1 MIPVQTGILPDQ
13 QNSTPERRKYPRFDV
28 DLPVKYLRTDL
39 PDSRNGRVMNL
50 SEGGLLIH
58 LPDPMETGQELKLSL
73 SFFLNSALDNVEV
86 VSEVVWSEIHLFEP
100 WGDYRSGIR
109 FTAMSEK
116 DSSKL
121 KDFMKN
127 LS

>member
-1 MIPVQTGILPDQ
+1 MIPEQTGILFNP
-13 QNSTPERRKYPRFDV
+13 QNSAPERRKYPRFDV
-28 DLPVKYLRTDL
+28 DLPVKYLRADV
-39 PDSRNGRVMNL
+39 PVSSNGRVMNL

-58 LPDPMETGQELKLSL
+58 LPDPMETGQELKLNL
-73 SFFLNSALDNVEV
+73 SFFMDSALDSVEAM
-86 VSEVVWSEIHLFEP
+86 SEVVWSEIHLFEP

-121 KDFMKN
+121 KDFMRN

>member
-1 MIPVQTGILPDQ
+1 V
-13 QNSTPERRKYPRFDV
+13 
-28 DLPVKYLRTDL
+28 
-39 PDSRNGRVMNL
+39 
-50 SEGGLLIH
+50 
-58 LPDPMETGQELKLSL
+58 ETGQELKLNL
-73 SFFLNSALDNVEV
+73 SFFLDSALDGVEAM
-86 VSEVVWSEIHLFEP
+86 SEVVWSEIHLFEP

>member
-1 MIPVQTGILPDQ
+1 MIPEQTGIRSDRQ
-13 QNSTPERRKYPRFDV
+13 ENTSERRKYPRFDV
-28 DLPVKYLRTDL
+28 DLPVRYHRSNL
-39 PDSRNGRVMNL
+39 PISRNGRVMNL

-58 LPDPMETGQELKLSL
+58 LPDPMETGQELKLNL
-73 SFFLNSALDNVEV
+73 SFFMDSALDSLEAM
-86 VSEVVWSEIHLFEP
+86 SEVVWSEIHLFEP

-121 KDFMKN
+121 KDFMKD